1 MLFHWLLS
9 IVTPWASVSLAED
22 ELSIRDPV
30 LQEALDAIDIEES
43 GPRKRKRSSGNN
55 KYSAEVRAQVAKDAL
70 TIGATEAARRWSSR
84 LEKNISESTVR
95 GWVKKLRQVQSEDPV
110 EKIENAKMGRPYKI
124 PDDVDARTPSS
135 SYTMAPRGARQVNGE
150 GKDDKRGITMLLAS
164 TINGRLLPPQVI
176 YTGTTERCHPHYSFP
191 EDWNITQTP
200 SHWSN
205 TESMH
210 EYLQKVTP
218 WRLYLPRL
226 HRVGLQRAG
235 IFPRSP
241 CSSRN

>member
-55 KYSAEVRAQVAKDAL
+55 KYSAEVRAQVANDAL

-124 PDDVDARTPSS
+124 PDDVDARTQ
-135 SYTMAPRGARQVNGE
+135 AQ
-150 GKDDKRGITMLLAS
+150 L
-164 TINGRLLPPQVI
+164 RLSA
-176 YTGTTERCHPHYSFP
+176 E
-191 EDWNITQTP
+191 
-200 SHWSN
+200 
-205 TESMH
+205 
-210 EYLQKVTP
+210 
-218 WRLYLPRL
+218 
-226 HRVGLQRAG
+226 
-235 IFPRSP
+235 
-241 CSSRN
+241 